1 MTNLKQNEQGGSEMD
16 NTYINKYNT
25 WLRLEKGLSANT
37 IEAYTDDL
45 HKLFQFIENEGL
57 NLLEIRYADLQQF
70 VAQLSDIG
78 ISPRSQ
84 ARIISGIKSFYR
96 FLLLEDY
103 LCTDPTE
110 LLESPKIGMKL
121 PEVLSVEEVN
131 RILTLIDLSLPA
143 GQRNR
148 AMLEVLYSCGLR
160 VSELIRLKY
169 SDIYFDEEF
178 IRVEGKGK
186 KQRLVPI
193 SQPAI
198 HEIKNYLYSCGLRV
212 SELIRLKY
220 SDIYID
226 EEFIRVEGK
235 GKKQR
240 LVPIS
245 QTAIHEIKNYLY
257 TRRQITAQKGF
268 EDILF
273 LNRRG
278 TMLSRVMVF
287 YVIKQHAELAGIDK
301 TISPHTFRHS
311 FATHLLEGGANL
323 RAIQLMLG
331 HEKITTTEL
340 YTHIDRSYLRKEILE
355 HHPRNK

>member
-1 MTNLKQNEQGGSEMD
+1 MEEKNCY
-16 NTYINKYNT
+16 YISKYTT
-25 WLRLEKGLSANT
+25 WLRLEKGLSSNT
-37 IEAYTDDL
+37 IEAYLDDL
-45 HKLFQFIENEGL
+45 NKLFQFIENEKL
-57 NLLEIRYADLQQF
+57 QLLQINYSDLQHF
-70 VAQLSDIG
+70 IAQLNDIG
-78 ISPRSQ
+78 ISSRSQ

-96 FLLLEDY
+96 FLLLDDF
-103 LCTDPTE
+103 LRSDPTE

-131 RILTLIDLSLPA
+131 RILASIDLSTST

-160 VSELIRLKY
+160 VSELIHLKY
-169 SDIYFDEEF
+169 SDIYFEEEF
-178 IRVEGKGK
+178 IR
-186 KQRLVPI
+186 I
-193 SQPAI
+193 
-198 HEIKNYLYSCGLRV
+198 
-212 SELIRLKY
+212 
-220 SDIYID
+220 
-226 EEFIRVEGK
+226 EGK

-257 TRRQITAQKGF
+257 DRQQIVAQKGF
-268 EDILF
+268 EDMLF
-273 LNRRG
+273 LNQRG
-278 TMLSRVMVF
+278 KGLSRVMVF
-287 YVIKQHAELAGIDK
+287 YVIKEHAELAGVEK

-340 YTHIDRSYLRKEILE
+340 YTHIDREFLRKEIML